1 MKIYLSVCMHR
12 LLQSNRDIKNRS
24 YALQLNFNPV
34 RYITSRLKEES
45 PEKCNVRYV

>member
-1 MKIYLSVCMHR
+1 MKIYGLYASLVTVQQR
-12 LLQSNRDIKNRS
+12 YKKNRS